1 MKMAPSIYLSIGLAI
16 LYAATADAQLSQSFY
31 AKSCPGGVQAVA
43 NVVSA
48 AVRSDRRNAAG
59 LLRLHFH
66 DCFVNGCDG
75 SVLLSST
82 PGNKAEKDAPPNLSL
97 QGFGIIDQAKAA
109 IERTC
114 PGVFSCSDILALA
127 ARDAIATIGGPSWSV
142 PLGRRDGTIS
152 RASAASSNLP
162 GDGFSFRQLLQ
173 NFNSKGLSQSD
184 LIVLSGAHTIGLT
197 HCSKVTPRIYNFPR
211 SASGADPYLNTTY
224 VREKRGVCPNSA
236 SSANKFVAL
245 DSSKGGQTFDINYFT
260 NVLDHKA
267 IFKSDDA
274 LISTSSGL
282 KQVLDLVRSPSSKF
296 FSQFGLAMQKMGRIQ
311 VLTGSQGEIRKVC
324 SKKN

>member
-1 MKMAPSIYLSIGLAI
+1 MTSPIYLSIGLAI

-48 AVRSDRRNAAG
+48 AVRS
-59 LLRLHFH
+59 
-66 DCFVNGCDG
+66 
-75 SVLLSST
+75 
-82 PGNKAEKDAPPNLSL
+82 
-97 QGFGIIDQAKAA
+97 
-109 IERTC
+109 
-114 PGVFSCSDILALA
+114 
-127 ARDAIATIGGPSWSV
+127 
-142 PLGRRDGTIS
+142 
-152 RASAASSNLP
+152 
-162 GDGFSFRQLLQ
+162 
-173 NFNSKGLSQSD
+173 
-184 LIVLSGAHTIGLT
+184 AHTIGLT

-224 VREKRGVCPNSA
+224 VTEKRGVCPNSA

>member
-1 MKMAPSIYLSIGLAI
+1 MASSIYLFMGLAI
-16 LYAATADAQLSQSFY
+16 LYAATADAQLFQSFY

-43 NVVSA
+43 N
-48 AVRSDRRNAAG
+48 
-59 LLRLHFH
+59 L
-66 DCFVNGCDG
+66 GCDG
-75 SVLLSST
+75 SVLLAST
-82 PGNKAEKDAPPNLSL
+82 PGNKAEKDAPSNLSL

-109 IERTC
+109 LERTC

-127 ARDAIATIGGPSWSV
+127 ARDAISTIGGPSWTV

-197 HCSKVTPRIYNFPR
+197 HCSEVTPRIYNFPR
-211 SASGADPYLNTTY
+211 SASGADPYVNITY
-224 VREKRGVCPNSA
+224 VTEKRGVCPNSA
-236 SSANKFVAL
+236 SSANKFVTL

-296 FSQFGLAMQKMGRIQ
+296 SANSGWLCRRWE
-311 VLTGSQGEIRKVC
+311 GSRCADWVDLNLRSKVPGFV
-324 SKKN
+324 K